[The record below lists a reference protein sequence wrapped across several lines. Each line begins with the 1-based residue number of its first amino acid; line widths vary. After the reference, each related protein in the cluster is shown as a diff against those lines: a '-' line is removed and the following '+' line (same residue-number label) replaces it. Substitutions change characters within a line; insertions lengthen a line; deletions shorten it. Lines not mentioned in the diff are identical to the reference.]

1 VRFSAELPPEAGS
14 PHRARL
20 LIRERLADT
29 LPAIVLYDLLT
40 VVTELVTNA
49 VVHGEPE
56 PIELTIEL
64 AGDGVVLGEVVSCGG
79 GPVELGLVDSRRPS
93 GLGLHMVDTLAER
106 WEAAGEG
113 ETRISFALAPAQ

>member
-20 LIRERLADT
+20 LVRERLADT

-64 AGDGVVLGEVVSCGG
+64 AGDGVVSCGG

-93 GLGLHMVDTLAER
+93 GLGLHMVDALAER